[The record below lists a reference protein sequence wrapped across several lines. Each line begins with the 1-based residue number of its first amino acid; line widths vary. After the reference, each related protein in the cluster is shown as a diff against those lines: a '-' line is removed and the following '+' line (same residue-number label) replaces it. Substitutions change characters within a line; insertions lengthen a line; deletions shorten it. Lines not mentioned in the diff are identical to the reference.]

1 MTNSPKLKR
10 KLEVKKYH
18 GHEIKDEFSWV
29 HQKNILEVLKDSS
42 KLNPEVRKYLEKEN
56 AYTKFKMQ
64 DTEKFQKKLF
74 KEIKGRIKLDDE
86 SLHFFYKK
94 DGWEYWTKTTKKNN
108 YPILLRKKIEDNKNK
123 VQEYWNGD
131 KEKKKLSASYFGVGD
146 LTVSYDHSLLGYS
159 LDLNGSEFYTIHIR
173 RISDEKIIDEKI
185 ENTSGGITFSK
196 DNRFIFYTLLNE
208 KHQPKKIFR
217 HKIGSSQKDDE
228 LIYEELDPRFT
239 AGMGGLT
246 ADEKFFTISTSD
258 HSTTET
264 HYFTSDSANSE
275 EKIKLKLFQ
284 KRSEKI
290 RYSID
295 SWQNYF
301 WIHTNQDKSPDFKIC
316 RCKHEN
322 IKDWE
327 DFIPAKKEVVIGS
340 LEFLDD
346 WIIRAELSN
355 ALPKIFV
362 RNLKTNEEEELSAF
376 ATEKV
381 WSPSASEMQKETNT
395 DSIYISYSSPR
406 TNTKTYIYNLR
417 TKEKK
422 FVKEQEILDKNYSSK
437 NYITE
442 RLECKSHDGRLIP
455 ITITRHVDTKIDGT
469 ANVLLYGY
477 GSYGNNLSFGFSST
491 RLSLLNRNIIWCD
504 ASIRG
509 GRERGETWHEEGK
522 MLKKKNTFEDY
533 ISVAKFL
540 IDSKYSYKGG
550 IIGYGGSA
558 GGLLLGAVV
567 NQAPELFLGMVI
579 QVGFLDSLT
588 TNLDHSL
595 PLTLGELTEFGDA
608 KNNKEHF
615 EYIKSYSPYHNIKK
629 MNYPNLLLVTNLK
642 DVRVIFDEPLKFTA
656 KLRRY
661 KTDNNLLLLKCELK
675 DAGHG
680 GKSGRDSA
688 IEEIAFDY
696 SFILKITNKLNY

>member
-1 MTNSPKLKR
+1 MKIPQLKR

-18 GHEIKDEFSWV
+18 NFELKDEFSWV
-29 HQKNILEVLKDSS
+29 HQKDILGVLKDSS
-42 KLNPEVRKYLEKEN
+42 KLNPEIRKYLEEEN
-56 AYTKFKMQ
+56 NYTKFQMK
-64 DTEKFQKKLF
+64 DTEELQKKLF

-94 DGWEYWTKTTKKNN
+94 DGWEYWTKTTKENN
-108 YPILLRKKIEDNKNK
+108 YSIQLRKKIGDSNDKIE
-123 VQEYWNGD
+123 EYWNGD
-131 KEKKKLSASYFGVGD
+131 KEKNKLGASYFGIGD
-146 LTVSYDHSLLGYS
+146 LSVSHDHSLLGYS
-159 LDLNGSEFYTIHIR
+159 LDLNGSEYYTINVR
-173 RISDEKIIDEKI
+173 KISDKQIVTEKI

-196 DNRFIFYTLLNE
+196 DSKYIFYTQLNS
-208 KHQPKKIFR
+208 KHQPKKVFR
-217 HKIGSSQKDDE
+217 HKIGSSQKEDE
-228 LIYEELDPRFT
+228 LLYEEFDPKFT
-239 AGMGGLT
+239 VGMGGLT
-246 ADEKFFTISTSD
+246 ADKKFFTINTSD

-264 HYFTSDSANSE
+264 HYFLADE
-275 EKIKLKLFQ
+275 EKVNLKIFQ

-290 RYSID
+290 KYDID
-295 SWQNYF
+295 SWQNYIY
-301 WIHTNQDKSPDFKIC
+301 IHTNQNAPDYKIC

-322 IKDWE
+322 IEHWE
-327 DFIPAKKEVVIGS
+327 DFIPAKKEVIIGG

-346 WIIRAELSN
+346 WIIRGEMSD
-355 ALPKIFV
+355 ALPRLFV
-362 RNLKTNEEEELSAF
+362 RNIKSNKEEELKFSD
-376 ATEKV
+376 EKV
-381 WSPSASEMQKETNT
+381 WSPTVSEIQKETDT
-395 DSIYISYSSPR
+395 DSVYIGYSSPK
-406 TNTKTYIYNLR
+406 TNSRAYIYNLK

-422 FVKEQEILDKNYSSK
+422 FIKEQEVLDKNYSPK

-455 ITITRHVDTKIDGT
+455 LTITRHKDTKINGT

-477 GSYGNNLSFGFSST
+477 GSYGNSLSFGFSNT

-509 GRERGETWHEEGK
+509 GRERGEIWHEEGK
-522 MLKKKNTFEDY
+522 MLNKKNTFEDY
-533 ISVAKFL
+533 ISAAKFL
-540 IDSKYSYKGG
+540 IEKKYSYKGG

-629 MNYPNLLLVTNLK
+629 MNYPNLLLVTNIK
-642 DVRVIFDEPLKFTA
+642 DVRVLFDEPLKFTA
-656 KLRRY
+656 KLRQY
-661 KTDNNLLLLKCELK
+661 KTDNNLLLLKCELE

-696 SFILKITNKLNY
+696 SFILKISKKLDT